1 MFIYFIPGIQF
12 AVFLLDGVSNPWNF
26 SLEFGK
32 VTTAW
37 LDIIYFHQK
46 MADVLDIENQDEF
59 EFDEDGDRKL
69 FLSNYFLFLLQYFSL
84 LVAPIIISSRSNLA
98 STVFT
103 GIVLLM
109 QFVFLFL

>member
-1 MFIYFIPGIQF
+1 MEFFFGIWKGNNSVAF
-12 AVFLLDGVSNPWNF
+12 
-26 SLEFGK
+26 
-32 VTTAW
+32 W
-37 LDIIYFHQK
+37 LDIIYFHKK

-69 FLSNYFLFLLQYFSL
+69 FLSNSYPLLLQLFSL
-84 LVAPIIISSRSNLA
+84 LVAPIIIPSTSNLA